1 MEQSTLIQWL
11 IWLGSAAG
19 VIASATLFS
28 RLLERWQWFEQI
40 APNARHIV
48 AGVGAIALALAGKA
62 ASDYFVAN
70 PELLARLEPY
80 VNLAFAAAGYL
91 STQVAHGM
99 AKVADN
105 KRKKELNE
113 TVQAQARAELTARG
127 FKSDAPAVV
136 SRFPNPPL
144 KPLDDGAQG

>member
-1 MEQSTLIQWL
+1 MEESTFIQWL

-19 VIASATLFS
+19 VIASAALFS
-28 RLLERWQWFEQI
+28 RLLEQWQWFKQI

-48 AGVGAIALALAGKA
+48 AGVGAVALALAGKA

-99 AKVADN
+99 AKVAKE
-105 KRKKELNE
+105 KRLIELKE
-113 TVQAQARAELTARG
+113 TVEAEARIYARQQ
-127 FKSDAPAVV
+127 V
-136 SRFPNPPL
+136 STVPTVAARFPNPPL
-144 KPLDDGAQG
+144 KPLDDGAEG

>member
-28 RLLERWQWFEQI
+28 RLLEQWQWFKQI

-48 AGVGAIALALAGKA
+48 AGVGAVVLALAGKA

-99 AKVADN
+99 AKAAEDRRQKALQEAVKAQLQESKISFPPPSTSDN
-105 KRKKELNE
+105 LLR
-113 TVQAQARAELTARG
+113 LTLEDGARG
-127 FKSDAPAVV
+127 
-136 SRFPNPPL
+136 
-144 KPLDDGAQG
+144 

>member
-1 MEQSTLIQWL
+1 MEESTLIQWL

-28 RLLERWQWFEQI
+28 RLLEQWQWFKQI

-99 AKVADN
+99 AKVAKE
-105 KRKKELNE
+105 KRLNELNN
-113 TVQAQARAELTARG
+113 TVEASARFYARELG
-127 FKSDAPAVV
+127 LKAPAVV
-136 SRFPNPPL
+136 ARFPNPPL

>member
-28 RLLERWQWFEQI
+28 RLLEHWQWFKQI

-48 AGVGAIALALAGKA
+48 AGVGAVALALAGKA

-80 VNLAFAAAGYL
+80 VNLAFSAIGYL
-91 STQVAHGM
+91 TTQVAHGM
-99 AKVADN
+99 AKAAEE
-105 KRKKELNE
+105 KRQKELTE
-113 TVQAQARAELTARG
+113 TVQAQAELVAQR
-127 FKSDAPAVV
+127 FRSDMPAVV
-136 SRFPNPPL
+136 ARFPNPPL
-144 KPLDDGAQG
+144 KPLDDGARG

>member
-48 AGVGAIALALAGKA
+48 AGGGAVVLALAGKA

-70 PELLARLEPY
+70 PELLAQLGPY
-80 VNLAFAAAGYL
+80 VDLAFAAVGYL

-99 AKVADN
+99 GKASEDRAQKALQEAVKAQLQESKISFLPLGTSDN
-105 KRKKELNE
+105 LLRVTLEDG
-113 TVQAQARAELTARG
+113 ARG
-127 FKSDAPAVV
+127 
-136 SRFPNPPL
+136 
-144 KPLDDGAQG
+144 

>member
-28 RLLERWQWFEQI
+28 RLLEHWQWFKQI

-48 AGVGAIALALAGKA
+48 AGVGAVALALAGKA

-80 VNLAFAAAGYL
+80 VNLAFSAIGYL
-91 STQVAHGM
+91 TTQVAHGM
-99 AKVADN
+99 AKAAEDRHQ
-105 KRKKELNE
+105 KLLHELVKTQLQE
-113 TVQAQARAELTARG
+113 SKVS
-127 FKSDAPAVV
+127 FPA
-136 SRFPNPPL
+136 
-144 KPLDDGAQG
+144 